1 MQSPSAAGDPPPYI
15 VVEVPQGTAPE
26 LYQVSDEVNKPPLGL
41 PSLPTRP
48 RSAPPAPV
56 PEEKPVRQS
65 LQHAES
71 IAAVPGTGSASPGA
85 GSTPPSPALSAHS
98 PGADS
103 IVVTEE
109 EAEKQSH
116 WAKRFTGNM
125 LVARL
130 GRAGV
135 QSVSSTVKLPLY
147 LSPWG
152 DNNPFVLPNLRKRDL
167 ALAGVM
173 HFGADALIGS
183 SLTAVETVVAHGASW
198 TAEQSVDQGYDKLR
212 GGNKPHSVKRTAG
225 LTSVE
230 VRIRHKLIGEEAE
243 LRFFESRDTKHVLN
257 CDKGWFCPYLYCSSR
272 VSQLSRKKDF
282 TVAEVMGPG
291 LKADA
296 ALAPTLLSCI
306 TNEDAPICRLDAG
319 EDAGTASTSYK
330 RFAIFFMGMSPY
342 RTASA
347 WSQAKVPGEARI
359 RFHLLTHIPAV
370 VVPIKAEAAPVCAW
384 SPWTLDQMVKGR
396 DGYAAYKHRDDMLRY
411 LDTVVDPTFMREQSQ
426 QTWRQELSTALDQI
440 LAGTK
445 NISSTLGSIA
455 DAFENEHGGIVMFRF

>member
-1 MQSPSAAGDPPPYI
+1 MSEPTTQSPSAGDPPPYI
-15 VVEVPQGTAPE
+15 LVEVPQGTAPE
-26 LYQVSDEVNKPPLGL
+26 RYVVSDEVNKPSLGL
-41 PSLPTRP
+41 PALPTRP
-48 RSAPPAPV
+48 LSAPPAPV
-56 PEEKPVRQS
+56 PEEKPAAGQY
-65 LQHAES
+65 AAS
-71 IAAVPGTGSASPGA
+71 ISSVPGTGGN
-85 GSTPPSPALSAHS
+85 STPTSPVPAQS
-98 PGADS
+98 PDGTNGEV
-103 IVVTEE
+103 IVGEE
-109 EAEKQSH
+109 EAEKSSH
-116 WAKRFTGNM
+116 FAKRFMGNM

-183 SLTAVETVVAHGASW
+183 SLTAVETVVAHGATW

-212 GGNKPHSVKRTAG
+212 GGNRPHSVKRTAG

-230 VRIRHKLIGEEAE
+230 IRIKHKLIGEEAE
-243 LRFFESRDTKHVLN
+243 LRFFESKGTRNALS
-257 CDKGWFCPYLYCSSR
+257 CAKGWFCPYLYCSSR
-272 VSQLSRKKDF
+272 VSQLSRLKDF

-306 TNEDAPICRLDAG
+306 TNEDAPLCRLDAG
-319 EDAGTASTSYK
+319 EDAGTTSTNYK

-342 RTASA
+342 RTAST

-359 RFHLLTHIPAV
+359 RFHLLTHIPAI
-370 VVPIKAEAAPVCAW
+370 VVPIKSAAPVCAW
-384 SPWTLDQMVKGR
+384 SPWTLDQMVGSK
-396 DGYAAYKHRDDMLRY
+396 DGYTADSHREEILRY
-411 LDTVVDPTFMREQSQ
+411 LDTVIDATYMREQSQ
-426 QTWRQELSTALDQI
+426 QTWRQELGAALDQI
-440 LAGTK
+440 LAGTR

-455 DAFENEHGGIVMFRF
+455 DAFENEYGGIVMFRF